1 VANLFYDHKNIR
13 PLMKEKFKQD
23 KKDTDNNNNN
33 NKNNDIDEKS
43 IKNVVFFSNIN
54 TPTTFEERLN
64 DSFNYWDDF
73 SKINNIPRD
82 NQSPKDRKY
91 DTPAPSDSGNKFVF

>member
-33 NKNNDIDEKS
+33 DKNNDIDEES
-43 IKNVVFFSNIN
+43 IKTVVLFSNIN

-64 DSFNYWDDF
+64 DSFNYWDIF
-73 SKINNIPRD
+73 SKINKISRS
-82 NQSPKDRKY
+82 NQPFKDRQY
-91 DTPAPSDSGNKFVF
+91 DTPTPSDSGNKFVF